1 MGTSDVIGGSD
12 VSGGSAVIG
21 GSGTGVV
28 SNGSV
33 IGAAGSCA
41 SVGGTGS
48 NGAIGGSRGVVS
60 APGVLE
66 PGSTGA
72 ASPVVVGTAGTRSV
86 DWSLVG
92 SGRLIESAD
101 ESPVVFGCAVV
112 CAADP
117 EISSPATTT
126 NDPVIGPDL
135 RMVRAASHHF
145 PSSS

>member
-1 MGTSDVIGGSD
+1 M
-12 VSGGSAVIG
+12 
-21 GSGTGVV
+21 
-28 SNGSV
+28 
-33 IGAAGSCA
+33 GAAA
-41 SVGGTGS
+41 SV
-48 NGAIGGSRGVVS
+48 
-60 APGVLE
+60 VL
-66 PGSTGA
+66 
-72 ASPVVVGTAGTRSV
+72 GTAGTRSV

-92 SGRLIESAD
+92 SGRLIDSAD